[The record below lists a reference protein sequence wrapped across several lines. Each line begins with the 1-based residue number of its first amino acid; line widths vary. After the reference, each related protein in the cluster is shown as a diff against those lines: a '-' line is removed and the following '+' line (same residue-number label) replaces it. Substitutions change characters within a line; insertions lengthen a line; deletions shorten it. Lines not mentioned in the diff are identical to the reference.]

1 MSILEKVQRRGC
13 LSVLNAMQHS
23 TPTAGMEVM
32 LNLQPIHLHL
42 CITAITTYKRLLV
55 NGNWRVQQG
64 ELLDDKCHI
73 NIIKRITNKMQ
84 TLHLPR
90 DKLIHSEYISTLFNT
105 EIPPREFFSKTDFKP
120 RPPGENMIYCF
131 TDGSKDKVSSGYGY
145 IINDHEGQ
153 VKMHGYFNTGKLA
166 TVYQTELL
174 AIQEAAFRMINSDIR
189 NKSITFFIDNQSSI
203 KSLGNYIIRS
213 NIVLNTKNMVNTLA
227 SSNQVTLSW
236 IPGHSDQPGNEVAD
250 CLARKGTEMKIRSP
264 GHSIP
269 LAEAVIND
277 EIKQLGRSVHQKYWD
292 RHPKCR
298 QTKMMLPKTNAN
310 LWKQIS
316 QQPRRMMNLITQ
328 IYTGHTILK
337 RHLHVMA
344 IEDDNVCEKCDLAEA
359 ETVEH
364 FLCRCPAFAR
374 NRRNHLGH
382 ISLTINELPDLS
394 LSNVLKFVK
403 STKRFEVD

>member
-1 MSILEKVQRRGC
+1 
-13 LSVLNAMQHS
+13 
-23 TPTAGMEVM
+23 
-32 LNLQPIHLHL
+32 
-42 CITAITTYKRLLV
+42 
-55 NGNWRVQQG
+55 
-64 ELLDDKCHI
+64 
-73 NIIKRITNKMQ
+73 
-84 TLHLPR
+84 
-90 DKLIHSEYISTLFNT
+90 
-105 EIPPREFFSKTDFKP
+105 
-120 RPPGENMIYCF
+120 MIYCF
-131 TDGSKDKVSSGYGY
+131 TDGSKDKESSGYGY

-203 KSLGNYIIRS
+203 KSLGNYIVRS
-213 NIVLNTKNMVNTLA
+213 NIVFNTKNMVNTLA
-227 SSNQVTLSW
+227 SFNQVTLSW
-236 IPGHSDQPGNEVAD
+236 IPGHSGQPGNEVAD
-250 CLARKGTEMKIRSP
+250 CLARRGTEMKIRAP

-277 EIKQLGRSVHQKYWD
+277 EIKQLGRSIHQNYWD

-316 QQPRRMMNLITQ
+316 QQPRKMMNLITQ

-337 RHLHVMA
+337 RHLHVMT
-344 IEDDNVCEKCDLAEA
+344 IEDDNICEKCDVGEA

-374 NRRNHLGH
+374 NRRNHLGQ
-382 ISLTINELPDLS
+382 ISLTKNELPNLS
-394 LSNVLKFVK
+394 LNNVLKFVK
-403 STKRFEVD
+403 STKRFEMD